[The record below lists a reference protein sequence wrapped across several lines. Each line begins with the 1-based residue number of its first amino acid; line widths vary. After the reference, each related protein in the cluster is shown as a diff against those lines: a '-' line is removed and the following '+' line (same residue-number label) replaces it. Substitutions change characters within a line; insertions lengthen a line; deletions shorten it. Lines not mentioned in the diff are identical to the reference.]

1 MTEVKIKTISDRV
14 YYTTTDLASGDYI
27 KLVMKLGIEYFLPVK
42 DVFNN
47 EVWVK
52 RDEIESFTFI
62 KEANDD

>member
-1 MTEVKIKTISDRV
+1 MTEVRIKTISDRV
-14 YYTTTDLASGDYI
+14 YYTTTDLASSDYI

-62 KEANDD
+62 EEADDD

>member
-1 MTEVKIKTISDRV
+1 MIEVQITSITGRD
-14 YYTTTDLASGDYI
+14 YYATTNLASGDYI

-62 KEANDD
+62 EEADDD